1 MASLRFHIE
10 DIPEEGLEFTRR
22 VGREDL
28 FLEEDDPSTLDEF
41 TVSACLTVVG
51 ADVIA
56 RGELVGTLRL
66 DCVRC
71 LSQFHQPFRL
81 SFEGI
86 FLPEEDVRSP
96 VAKGKRRASDEPP
109 DEIEVYV
116 LQDDCVELGELLR
129 EQVILSVPMQP
140 LCAPD
145 CKGLCPQCGENLNV
159 KACGCPAGDV
169 FSPFAVLRNLVKS
182 SDQSRTT

>member
-1 MASLRFHIE
+1 MPSLRFQIA
-10 DIPEEGLEFTRR
+10 DIPEEGLEFTRQVMR
-22 VGREDL
+22 DEL
-28 FLEEDDPSTLDEF
+28 FLDEDDPPTLNEF
-41 TVSACLTVVG
+41 TVSACLTVAG
-51 ADVIA
+51 ADVMV

-86 FLPEEDVRSP
+86 FLPADEARSP
-96 VAKGKRRASDEPP
+96 AVKGKRRAPDDPA

-116 LQDDCVELGELLR
+116 IQEDSVELGEMLR
-129 EQVILSVPMQP
+129 EQVILSVPMHS

-159 KACGCPAGDV
+159 KPCGCPPVDV
-169 FSPFAVLRNLVKS
+169 VSPFSVLRNLVKS
-182 SDQSRTT
+182 SDQSSTS